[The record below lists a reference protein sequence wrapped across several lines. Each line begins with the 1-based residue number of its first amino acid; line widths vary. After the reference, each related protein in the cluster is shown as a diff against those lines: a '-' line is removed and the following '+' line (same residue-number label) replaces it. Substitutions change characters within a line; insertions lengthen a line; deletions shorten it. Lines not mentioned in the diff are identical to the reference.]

1 MSRLNDLMENYHI
14 PLGLLIT
21 ATKEVGD
28 NQDKIA
34 DYLEEYISVY
44 GLEKRG
50 DGMAIVLTNGELFVS
65 RKKTGGVIK
74 VKDISQAQD
83 FHTMER
89 ALNQIKKAPGKCKSY
104 YPVDTSVTEIVVASE
119 TEKIINVGNKK
130 KIKRKRYSAEQ
141 RKIIYQRANGRCKLC
156 GRKIELDNFS
166 LDHVIP
172 LSMGGADSMTN
183 LQATCRGCNFQK
195 SYFLPDQFFDR
206 ISEIF
211 VYQME
216 ERYGRKDDWKAVH
229 NLLME
234 IL

>member
-1 MSRLNDLMENYHI
+1 
-14 PLGLLIT
+14 
-21 ATKEVGD
+21 
-28 NQDKIA
+28 
-34 DYLEEYISVY
+34 
-44 GLEKRG
+44 
-50 DGMAIVLTNGELFVS
+50 MAILLTNGKYFIAHN
-65 RKKTGGVIK
+65 KTGAVIK
-74 VKDISQAQD
+74 VTNISKAQN
-83 FHTMER
+83 FYTMER

-119 TEKIINVGNKK
+119 TEKITSVGNKK

-156 GRKIELDNFS
+156 GRKIELNNFS

-229 NLLME
+229 KLLMKM
-234 IL
+234 L

>member
-1 MSRLNDLMENYHI
+1 
-14 PLGLLIT
+14 
-21 ATKEVGD
+21 
-28 NQDKIA
+28 
-34 DYLEEYISVY
+34 
-44 GLEKRG
+44 
-50 DGMAIVLTNGELFVS
+50 MAIVLTNGELFVS

-104 YPVDTSVTEIVVASE
+104 YPVDTSITEMMVVSE
-119 TEKIINVGNKK
+119 TEKITNVGNKK

-156 GRKIELDNFS
+156 GRKIELNNFS

-229 NLLME
+229 KLLME
-234 IL
+234 ML

>member
-1 MSRLNDLMENYHI
+1 
-14 PLGLLIT
+14 
-21 ATKEVGD
+21 
-28 NQDKIA
+28 
-34 DYLEEYISVY
+34 
-44 GLEKRG
+44 
-50 DGMAIVLTNGELFVS
+50 MAIVLTNGEYFIKTS
-65 RKKTGGVIK
+65 KTGGIEK
-74 VKDISQAQD
+74 TTDIREAQT
-83 FHTMER
+83 FYSCNVAMNK
-89 ALNQIKKAPGKCKSY
+89 AFKAPGKCKSY
-104 YPVDTSVTEIVVASE
+104 YPVDTSVTEMMVVSE
-119 TEKIINVGNKK
+119 TEKITNVGNKK

-156 GRKIELDNFS
+156 GRKIELNNFA
-166 LDHVIP
+166 LDQVIP

-234 IL
+234 ML